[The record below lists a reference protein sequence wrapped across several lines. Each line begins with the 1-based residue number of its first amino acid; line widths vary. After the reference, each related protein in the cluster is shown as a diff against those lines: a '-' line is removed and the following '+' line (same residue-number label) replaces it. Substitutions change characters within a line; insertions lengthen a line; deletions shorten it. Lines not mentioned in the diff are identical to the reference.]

1 MKKLL
6 LALSL
11 IGFSSA
17 PALAQHMHS
26 VPHTSTHFDTYQHGN
41 HTHTV
46 PHTTTHYDQV
56 WHNGPDYVPHSTT
69 HYDTYLHGNHTHTV
83 PHTTTHLD
91 PVYPSTYGS
100 GVIYPSPTQ
109 VITPSVVAPSVGG
122 VVTAP
127 PPATI
132 GSSYSASKPVVNGT
146 VSSNVIP
153 GKSSLPAGAR
163 RTIVITNP
171 SDTGGDIRYSVNGF
185 PFTIT
190 PGQSQTL
197 NLDRDWTIKFDNG
210 LGRQVSYRLTE
221 GKYNFSV
228 SEEKGWDVGRVVEET
243 AAPAPPGPVS
253 EIASGNAIPKKS

>member
-11 IGFSSA
+11 IGFVGA
-17 PALAQHMHS
+17 PAFGQHIHS
-26 VPHTSTHFDTYQHGN
+26 VPHSSTHFHTYQHSN
-41 HTHTV
+41 HGHTV
-46 PHTTTHYDQV
+46 PHTTTHVDQV
-56 WHNGPDYVPHSTT
+56 WHNGLGYVPHAST
-69 HYDTYLHGNHTHTV
+69 HYDTHLHSNHTHAV

-100 GVIYPSPTQ
+100 GVIYPSPSPLM
-109 VITPSVVAPSVGG
+109 VPSVVTPNVGG

-132 GSSYSASKPVVNGT
+132 SSSYSASKPVVDAS
-146 VSSNVIP
+146 VASNVIP

-163 RTIVITNP
+163 RTIVIANP
-171 SDTGGDIRYSVNGF
+171 SDSGGDIRYSVNGF

-190 PGQSQTL
+190 PGQAQTL
-197 NLDRDWTIKFDNG
+197 NLDREWTIKFDNG
-210 LGRQVSYRLTE
+210 LGRQISYRLTE

-228 SEEKGWDVGRVVEET
+228 SEDKGWDVGRVVEET
-243 AAPAPPGPVS
+243 AVPAPPGPVS
-253 EIASGNAIPKKS
+253 EIASSNAIPKK